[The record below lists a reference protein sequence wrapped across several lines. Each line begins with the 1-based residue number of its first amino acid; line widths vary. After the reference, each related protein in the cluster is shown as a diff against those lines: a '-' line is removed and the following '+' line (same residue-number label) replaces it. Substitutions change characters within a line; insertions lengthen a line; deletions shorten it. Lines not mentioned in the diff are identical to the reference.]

1 MFDRPKASPAPA
13 YAGTKPE
20 EYASH
25 EARPAHWF
33 AGIDWVAPTWI
44 TGIHNV
50 RAEEIRQKVGKR
62 STAVV
67 GHNIYGDAAGHICIG
82 MVDAL
87 QAIEIGGEIA
97 WEGNITRPS
106 DPQSPSYWRS
116 EVNTGNGVFY
126 LYWGRSDQP
135 RDDILLEPL
144 GNANADLEHPAYRG
158 QCYIVIKQL
167 FFGQNNQS
175 IPNIR
180 VKVRR
185 KPKPQIGT
193 FVDRAAPEG
202 ESIVA
207 AMLELLTDPVAGAAL
222 PLEWFE
228 AGDWED
234 LDLAVSDRAGDF
246 SPHLTRDVPVST
258 ALADLLKH
266 FDGWIRMENGKLTPG
281 AFPHNGNIPA
291 DLPTYTE
298 DDFTEKPRIEIPASS
313 RAINAVT
320 VNYRDKDHLLRESSV
335 TEVDGGHIDAR
346 GQVQNTTVSLEAV
359 TSQEQAQAI
368 AAEWVASLSDP
379 AAEGTVSI
387 RSPRARHPNG
397 DPLRA
402 GDNFW
407 LSYTPY
413 GLSQLCRII
422 AITTPFK
429 GSVTIEFKGE
439 PGVFPL
445 PLATADPSG
454 PQLGKDLPQQVV
466 SARIFELPTP
476 LAPNTS
482 TAIAIGVLAMR
493 PQSLVSGIAGLDGRA
508 VIGFRTWYGATDTAY
523 DPIGN
528 QTTWAARATLTA
540 AIADSDTSIAI
551 EWDSDNLDIERV
563 EAQSTEAQSDNTLL
577 LIIGDEIMSVGDI
590 TLGTGTATIDVL
602 RGRLSTAAAAHADEA
617 ECWLVYRDEITAIG
631 HAQFTAQS
639 SANFKL
645 QPFTAGSALALDQ
658 AANIPYTFRDRGAE
672 LPQITID
679 EAPPSAA
686 KTGVPYLFRATITD
700 VNGDIER
707 AEINIIDGDGTRTT
721 VSTVF
726 ANTAQGAVLPLRTHI
741 VFPTS
746 GTWTVEVTAWDKTA
760 GVDPQST
767 LATSPITVTIG
778 SGFGEPDTTIGT
790 PAGLAVAGG
799 FGSLLATWNPVHNVN
814 YYEVS
819 ITESDPDTSG
829 IPPSAT
835 AQTTANSYLLAG
847 LDGNTLRFFQVRAV
861 RLVNGVAYPSSWSAP
876 ASGTSAIII
885 DGTFYSATPPPNP
898 GQDGA
903 IWFDISDGNRIYR
916 WDASASEWVD
926 VQKVIDA
933 DDFGTGVR
941 PVEIVSSLPP
951 SPHEEGRIVFLTTDQ
966 KLYRNTGSGWT
977 AKVTSVDI
985 DGQLTSAQ
993 IESIL
998 ANQID
1003 GQLTS
1008 AQIAAL
1014 EAAKITGQLT
1024 DAQIAGVATA
1034 KLTGQITE
1042 TQIADDAITTPKLA
1056 AGSVETA
1063 KLAAGAVTAN
1073 EIAANAITSAKIQAG
1088 AVNAA
1093 KIATGAIETDK
1104 LAANAV
1110 NADKLAA
1117 NAVTAGK
1124 IQAGAVNADKVAA
1137 NSITASRL
1145 VLGTSIN
1152 YAGDRNMR
1160 DESFW
1165 TGPVGSISYINGND
1179 SWRSERLLQVS
1190 GDGSTTRTIHGPT
1203 FEFEPGSSFA
1213 FNGRARIVSGSGDIR
1228 LRLRTSATSDLT
1240 SAEFPSLPDVT
1251 STSITVREG
1260 ILTPNTAHR
1269 FARVEII
1276 VFSGI
1281 DVALIGGVSVRLA
1294 SGASLIVDGA
1304 VSADKIAANAVT
1316 AGKIEAGAITADKVG
1331 ANEIIA
1337 QTANIKDGI
1346 ITDAKIAN
1354 LTAGKITSG
1363 TMETAELQMSGS
1375 GSILRSSNFAT
1386 GSAGFRIRGNGDA
1399 EFNDLEIRSTLSQSN
1414 IILSGSESFIRSS
1427 NFATGSAGFRIR
1439 GNGDAEFN
1447 DVTVRGQLRGTK
1459 IIMDDEVWLYRSDA
1473 LTKPGRVNV
1482 VQAETGAQAENNS
1495 AITFR
1500 GWNQS
1505 SANVNNRVLKGS
1517 VDYLIFVSFHYIN
1530 VNDSFTPIVFQVTSN
1545 GSVISS
1551 VPNSGR
1557 QPPTN
1562 NSSGWADYTGFLMM
1576 RFNASMTETGTRTFG
1591 FKMDRSVTRT
1601 ISSLNLTV
1609 EASNW

>member
-1 MFDRPKASPAPA
+1 MFDRPKASPPPA

-20 EYASH
+20 EYATH

-62 STAVV
+62 SYAVV

-106 DPQSPSYWRS
+106 NPQSPSYWRA

-126 LYWGRSDQP
+126 LYWGRPNQP

-144 GNANADLEHPAYRG
+144 GNANAELEHPAYRG
-158 QCYIVIKQL
+158 QSYLVIEQL

-202 ESIVA
+202 DSIVA
-207 AMLELLTDPVAGAAL
+207 AMLELLTDPIAGAAL

-228 AGDWED
+228 ASDWEN

-246 SPHLTRDVPVST
+246 SPHLTRDIPVST

-298 DDFTEKPRIEIPASS
+298 DDFTEKPRIDIPASS

-379 AAEGTVSI
+379 SAEGTVSI

-413 GLSQLCRII
+413 GLSQLCRVI

-508 VIGFRTWYGATDTAY
+508 VIGFYTWYGATDTAY

-528 QTTWAARATLTA
+528 QTTWAARATLTVP
-540 AIADSDTSIAI
+540 IADSDTTIAV
-551 EWDSDNLDIERV
+551 EWDTDNLDLGRV
-563 EAQSTEAQSDNTLL
+563 EPQSSEAQADNTLL
-577 LIIGDEIMSVGDI
+577 LIIDDEIMSVGDI
-590 TLGTGTATIDVL
+590 NLGTGTATIDVL

-645 QPFTAGSALALDQ
+645 QPFTSGSALALDQ
-658 AANIPYTFRDRGAE
+658 AANIPYNFRDRGAE

-679 EAPPSAA
+679 QAPTSEA

-726 ANTAQGAVLPLRTHI
+726 ATTAQGAVLPLRTHI

-746 GTWTVEVTAWDKTA
+746 GTWTVEVTAWDTTA

-778 SGFGEPDTTIGT
+778 SGFGEPDTSIGT
-790 PAGLAVAGG
+790 PAGLAVEGG
-799 FGSLLATWNPVHNVN
+799 FGSLLATWNPVHNAN

-847 LDGNTLRFFQVRAV
+847 LEGNTLRYFQVRAV
-861 RLVNGVAYPSSWSAP
+861 RLVNGVAYPSGWSTP
-876 ASGTSAIII
+876 ANGTSAIII

-903 IWFDISDGNRIYR
+903 VWFDSSDKNRIYR
-916 WDASASEWVD
+916 WDASASQWID
-926 VQKVIDA
+926 VQKRLDA
-933 DDFGTGVR
+933 SDVGT
-941 PVEIVSSLPP
+941 
-951 SPHEEGRIVFLTTDQ
+951 EE
-966 KLYRNTGSGWT
+966 
-977 AKVTSVDI
+977 
-985 DGQLTSAQ
+985 
-993 IESIL
+993 IL
-998 ANQID
+998 A
-1003 GQLTS
+1003 
-1008 AQIAAL
+1008 
-1014 EAAKITGQLT
+1014 
-1024 DAQIAGVATA
+1024 
-1034 KLTGQITE
+1034 
-1042 TQIADDAITTPKLA
+1042 
-1056 AGSVETA
+1056 
-1063 KLAAGAVTAN
+1063 
-1073 EIAANAITSAKIQAG
+1073 
-1088 AVNAA
+1088 
-1093 KIATGAIETDK
+1093 
-1104 LAANAV
+1104 
-1110 NADKLAA
+1110 
-1117 NAVTAGK
+1117 
-1124 IQAGAVNADKVAA
+1124 
-1137 NSITASRL
+1137 
-1145 VLGTSIN
+1145 
-1152 YAGDRNMR
+1152 
-1160 DESFW
+1160 
-1165 TGPVGSISYINGND
+1165 
-1179 SWRSERLLQVS
+1179 
-1190 GDGSTTRTIHGPT
+1190 H
-1203 FEFEPGSSFA
+1203 
-1213 FNGRARIVSGSGDIR
+1213 
-1228 LRLRTSATSDLT
+1228 
-1240 SAEFPSLPDVT
+1240 
-1251 STSITVREG
+1251 
-1260 ILTPNTAHR
+1260 
-1269 FARVEII
+1269 
-1276 VFSGI
+1276 
-1281 DVALIGGVSVRLA
+1281 
-1294 SGASLIVDGA
+1294 
-1304 VSADKIAANAVT
+1304 
-1316 AGKIEAGAITADKVG
+1316 
-1331 ANEIIA
+1331 
-1337 QTANIKDGI
+1337 TANIKDGI

-1375 GSILRSSNFAT
+1375 GAI
-1386 GSAGFRIRGNGDA
+1386 
-1399 EFNDLEIRSTLSQSN
+1399 
-1414 IILSGSESFIRSS
+1414 IRSS
-1427 NFATGSAGFRIR
+1427 NFVTGDSGFRIR

-1447 DVTVRGQLRGTK
+1447 DVNIRGTMTQSV
-1459 IIMDDEVWLYRSDA
+1459 IILDGVNSEIRSSNFVAGSSGWRIRGDGAAELESLIVRSQNIEDGAVSNYASAIPWGGTSISVAGFTPSSWKLIVGISSPGFNWLAR
-1473 LTKPGRVNV
+1473 V
-1482 VQAETGAQAENNS
+1482 VQALFLVRLTSSSGAYRWEIQYRMRRGNTGA
-1495 AITFR
+1495 
-1500 GWNQS
+1500 
-1505 SANVNNRVLKGS
+1505 
-1517 VDYLIFVSFHYIN
+1517 H
-1530 VNDSFTPIVFQVTSN
+1530 PIVAESPWRLHNTSDWPTDDSVN
-1545 GSVISS
+1545 FADIPNVGSHRYQIEARVRLF
-1551 VPNSGR
+1551 SG
-1557 QPPTN
+1557 
-1562 NSSGWADYTGFLMM
+1562 SSGTQWVTF
-1576 RFNASMTETGTRTFG
+1576 STRRLAVEQ
-1591 FKMDRSVTRT
+1591 FKK
-1601 ISSLNLTV
+1601 
-1609 EASNW
+1609 